1 MTGAPGKPADDFQV
15 IVDRM
20 VDAVSSEDI
29 LFVLLQL
36 SYLRVYPSTTINLPR
51 KFTPAP
57 SW

>member
-36 SYLRVYPSTTINLPR
+36 SYLRVYPSTTINLTR